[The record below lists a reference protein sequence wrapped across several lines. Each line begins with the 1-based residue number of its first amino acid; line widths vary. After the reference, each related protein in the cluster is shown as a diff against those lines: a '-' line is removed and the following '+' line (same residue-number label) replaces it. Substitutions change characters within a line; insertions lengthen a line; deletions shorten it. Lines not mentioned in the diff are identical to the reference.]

1 MVGME
6 HRTRPVH
13 PALRPYLHDLIG
25 YAYPGAAPELHRG
38 LPSRYLTLVI
48 TLDGPLGVAWPG
60 GPLQTYDAV
69 VGGLHSTAVHVGATP
84 SRAGV
89 QVSLTPAAARTL
101 LGLPPGELASLNVG
115 LDEVLGRPARVL
127 TDQLREAGSWGE
139 RMDLIERLFLEH
151 LARERAPGGVRPEV
165 SWAWRRLCGTD
176 GTIGVQKLAA
186 EVGWSRRHLTDR
198 FRSEFG
204 LAPKV
209 AARVLRFER
218 ATRQLRLRPQT
229 RLGELSAAV
238 GYADQAHL
246 TREFQAI
253 AGCSPRQWMSE
264 ELPNLQDC
272 PPPGAAESEVW
283 TSRM

>member
-1 MVGME
+1 MAGME
-6 HRTRPVH
+6 HQTGPVH
-13 PALRPYLHDLIG
+13 AALRPYVHDLIG

-38 LPSRYLTLVI
+38 LPSRHLTLVI

-60 GPLQTYDAV
+60 RPVQTYDAV

-89 QVSLTPAAARTL
+89 QVSLTPAAGRAL
-101 LGLPPGELASLNVG
+101 LGLPPAELASLNVG
-115 LDEVLGRPARVL
+115 LDEVIGRPARVL
-127 TDQLREAGSWGE
+127 TEQLREAPTWGE
-139 RMDLIERLFLEH
+139 RMALVERLFLDH
-151 LARERAPGGVRPEV
+151 LSRRRAPVGARPEV
-165 SWAWRRLCGTD
+165 GWAWRRLCATAGS
-176 GTIGVQKLAA
+176 IGVQELAS

-198 FRSEFG
+198 FTSEFG

-218 ATRQLRLRPQT
+218 TTRRLRAEPRP
-229 RLGELSAAV
+229 RLAELAALA

-253 AGCSPRQWMSE
+253 AGCSPRQWIAE
-264 ELPNLQDC
+264 ELPNLQDG
-272 PPPGAAESEVW
+272 PPPAGAQSQA
-283 TSRM
+283 